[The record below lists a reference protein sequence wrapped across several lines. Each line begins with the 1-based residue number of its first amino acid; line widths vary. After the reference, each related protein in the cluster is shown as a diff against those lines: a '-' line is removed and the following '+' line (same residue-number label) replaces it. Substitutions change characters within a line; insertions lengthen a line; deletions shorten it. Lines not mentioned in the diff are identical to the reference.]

1 MTIPFLDLRRQH
13 AALKGELLA
22 AAERVLDSSH
32 FVLGDEGKALEA
44 ELAQLCGARHA
55 VGVGSGTDAL
65 RLALTAL
72 GVSRGDEVLTPA
84 FSFVAS
90 ATTIAMAGAT
100 PVFVDVDPD
109 TLTMDPEAAAR
120 ALTPRTKAVMPV
132 HLYGHPAAI
141 DRLATFART
150 RGLALLE
157 DDAQAIGATWGD
169 RPLGGWGDAACLS
182 FYPTKNLGA
191 GGDAGMVVT
200 TRDDVAERV
209 RRLRHHGDTGRYHHV
224 ELGYCTRLDEV
235 QAAWL
240 RVKLRRLG
248 EWTERR
254 RQIAARY
261 HTGLA
266 GLPLK
271 LPVERPGARHVYHLF
286 TVRHAQRDA
295 LAKHLADAGVGTA
308 VHYPRAVPDQPL
320 FGADG
325 ERRWPEAYRAAR
337 EVLSLPCYP
346 EMTDGEVEG
355 VVEAVRRAC
364 EALG

>member
-191 GGDAGMVVT
+191 GGDGGMVVT
-200 TRDDVAERV
+200 TRDDVADRV
-209 RRLRHHGDTGRYHHV
+209 RRLRHHGDTGRYHHM

-320 FGADG
+320 FAADG

>member
-200 TRDDVAERV
+200 TRDDVADRV

-320 FGADG
+320 FAADG

>member
-1 MTIPFLDLRRQH
+1 MIPFLDLTRQH
-13 AALKGELLA
+13 AALKRELMA
-22 AAERVLDSSH
+22 AAERVLDGSH
-32 FVLGDEGKALEA
+32 FVLGAEGRALEA
-44 ELAQLCGARHA
+44 ELMRLTDTRHA

-65 RLALTAL
+65 RLALAAL
-72 GVSRGDEVLTPA
+72 GVARGDEVLTPA

-109 TLTMDPEAAAR
+109 TLTMDPDGAAR
-120 ALTPRTKAVMPV
+120 AFTPRTKAVMPV
-132 HLYGHPAAI
+132 HLYGHPAAMEA
-141 DRLATFART
+141 LTAFARP
-150 RGLALLE
+150 RGLAVLE
-157 DDAQAIGATWGD
+157 DAAQAVGATLNG
-169 RPLGGWGDAACLS
+169 RAIGGWGDAACLS

-191 GGDAGMVVT
+191 CGDGGMVLT

-224 ELGYCTRLDEV
+224 ELGYCSRLDEV

-240 RVKLRRLG
+240 RVKLACLT

-254 RQIAARY
+254 RAIAARY
-261 HTGLA
+261 HAGLA
-266 GLPLK
+266 GLPLR

-295 LAKHLADAGVGTA
+295 LTKRLADLGVASA

-320 FGADG
+320 FATDGA
-325 ERRWPEAYRAAR
+325 RRWPEASRAAR
-337 EVLSLPCYP
+337 EVLSLPCFP
-346 EMTDGEVEG
+346 EMTDGEVQG
-355 VVEAVRRAC
+355 VVDGVRRAC
-364 EALG
+364 EELG